1 MSFSVHA
8 SLQVKPIIETL
19 LLDITEYYMALTM
32 IDVDMHFLFNP
43 FRTVF

>member
-1 MSFSVHA
+1 MSFSVHE